1 MQSVVILLLITT
13 MGVVASGCADSVDTD
28 GEIVGVVAEVTG
40 DLSGVESF
48 VILDTNGD
56 SHKFVPRSGLI
67 VMGAPPSHLRD
78 HVVSGIPVKVVYHE
92 GPDGELIAD
101 EVLDA
106 DG

>member
-1 MQSVVILLLITT
+1 MQSVLILLVIATT
-13 MGVVASGCADSVDTD
+13 SAFASGCSDSADTD

-48 VILDTNGD
+48 VVLDTDGG
-56 SHKFVPRSGLI
+56 SHKFIPRSGLI

-78 HVVSGIPVKVVYHE
+78 HVISGIRVKVIYRE

-106 DG
+106 NG